1 MSSNILE
8 KTAPLLFLIM
18 WSSGAFFVKIGLN
31 FSSVWSFLAL
41 RSIGSFILI
50 LCLMYFI
57 SEKNKPDHTLNKNQ
71 IIMLSLNGLLL
82 QVFYQSFYFLSIH
95 NALAVGLVALVLG
108 MQPLLTPMFSKESMT
123 MKGSLLLVIAFIGLF
138 ISLYGSK
145 DFSSFNWIGLLFALL
160 AVLSITLG
168 STYQKRINAHPIY
181 SALIQNAIASIIFI
195 LISFKTGWDIEWTPT
210 FITSVLW
217 MVIVVSTGALLLLF
231 YMISKGSVNKVSSL
245 FYFVPVIT
253 MFFDYLIFQTPMPFL
268 TVFGSCIIVISVIIY
283 TKTQ

>member
-1 MSSNILE
+1 MINLE
-8 KTAPLLFLIM
+8 KIAPFLFLIM

-41 RSIGSFILI
+41 RSMGSFLLI
-50 LCLMYFI
+50 LCLVYFI
-57 SEKNKPDHTLNKNQ
+57 DEKSKSSSPLGKNQ
-71 IIMLSLNGLLL
+71 IFMLCLNGLLL

-95 NALAVGLVALVLG
+95 NALALGLVALVLG
-108 MQPLLTPMFSKESMT
+108 MQPLLTPIFSKESMNI
-123 MKGSLLLVIAFIGLF
+123 KGGFLLVIAFIGLF
-138 ISLYGSK
+138 ISLFGSK
-145 DFSSFNWIGLLFALL
+145 DFSSFNWVGLLFALL

-168 STYQKRINAHPIY
+168 STCQKRINAHPIY

-210 FITSVLW
+210 FIISVLW

-245 FYFVPVIT
+245 FYFVPVLT
-253 MFFDYLIFQTPMPFL
+253 MLFDYLIYQTPMPFL
-268 TVFGSCIIVISVIIY
+268 TIFGSCIIIISVIIY